1 MQSIKKRLFGSHFIA
16 IFLTVV
22 VLEITSFIT
31 IKNYYYTTIEDN
43 LKKQAKMSIVFYNR
57 YLLRDDPKKS
67 SEDLIE
73 NLSSSTNAQVQII
86 SAEETII
93 ADSLGLKEGTKIEA
107 EDIKKAL
114 NGNPSL
120 WIGIP
125 NYTNEKSLCISYL
138 LTEPGNNARII
149 RLISSLVEVDK
160 LLNRIFVIFN
170 IIGFLVI
177 LIISTVSLAISNSII
192 KPLNKVT
199 EVAKDMA
206 LGKFGARAEK
216 KYDDEVGSLAD
227 TLNFMAEEIT
237 KNERLK
243 NDFIS
248 SISHEL
254 RTPLTSIKGWALTL
268 KRKEFIDPIR
278 REEGLNIIIEESE
291 RLSSMVEE
299 LLDFSKFESNRI
311 TLNIDDVDMK
321 DLLFSILSQ
330 LEPRASRNN
339 ISLESHIENLSLIKA
354 DKNRLK
360 QVFINILDNALKFT
374 SESGCIKVFANMTA
388 DKIIVSIED
397 NGCGIDKEH
406 LPHLFKKFYKVDMK
420 KQGSGIGLAICDE
433 IVRLHG
439 GILTIDSIAKE
450 GTKVKVE
457 LMKKRNL

>member
-1 MQSIKKRLFGSHFIA
+1 MLQSIKKRLFGSHFIA

-22 VLEITSFIT
+22 VLEIISFVI
-31 IKNYYYTTIEDN
+31 IKNYYYTIIEEN
-43 LKKQAKMSIVFYNR
+43 LRKQASMSIIFYNR

-86 SAEETII
+86 SNEEKII
-93 ADSLGLKEGTKIEA
+93 ADSLGIKEGEKVEG
-107 EDIKKAL
+107 EDVKKAL
-114 NGNPSL
+114 KGTPSV

-125 NYTNEKSLCISYL
+125 NYANEKSLCVSYL
-138 LTEPGNNARII
+138 LTEPGENARII
-149 RLISSLVEVDK
+149 RIVSSLVEVDK
-160 LLNRIFVIFN
+160 LLNKLFGVFN
-170 IIGFLVI
+170 LIGFFVI
-177 LIISTVSLAISNSII
+177 LIISIVSLVISNSII

-206 LGKFGARAEK
+206 LGKFSTRAQK

-268 KRKEFIDPIR
+268 KRKDFTDAIR
-278 REEGLNIIIEESE
+278 REEGINIIIEESE

-311 TLNIDDVDMK
+311 TLNIDDVDIK
-321 DLLFSILSQ
+321 ELLFSILSQ
-330 LEPRASRNN
+330 LEPRATRNN
-339 ISLESHIENLSLIKA
+339 IDLEAHIEDVPIIKA
-354 DKNRLK
+354 DRNRLK
-360 QVFINILDNALKFT
+360 QVFINIIDNALKFT
-374 SESGCIKVFANMTA
+374 PEGGCIKVFVCITT
-388 DKIIVSIED
+388 DKIRVSIED
-397 NGCGIDKEH
+397 NGCGVEKEH
-406 LPHLFKKFYKVDMK
+406 LPHLFKKFYKADMK
-420 KQGSGIGLAICDE
+420 KPGSGIGLAICDE

-439 GILTIDSIAKE
+439 GNLSIDSIVKE
-450 GTKVKVE
+450 GTKVQVDFMRK
-457 LMKKRNL
+457 

>member
-22 VLEITSFIT
+22 VLEIISFVT
-31 IKNYYYTTIEDN
+31 IKNYYYRTIEEN
-43 LKKQAKMSIVFYNR
+43 LRKQAKMSIVFYNR

-86 SAEETII
+86 SAEEKII
-93 ADSLGLKEGTKIEA
+93 ADSLGIREGEKMES
-107 EDIKKAL
+107 EDVKKAL
-114 NGNPSL
+114 KGTPSV

-125 NYTNEKSLCISYL
+125 NYTNEKSLCVSYL
-138 LTEPGNNARII
+138 LTEPGENARVI
-149 RLISSLVEVDK
+149 RLVSSLAEVDK
-160 LLNRIFVIFN
+160 LLNKIFGIFN
-170 IIGFLVI
+170 LIGFFVI

-199 EVAKDMA
+199 EAAKDMA
-206 LGKFGARAEK
+206 LGKFSTRAEK
-216 KYDDEVGSLAD
+216 KYNDEVGSLAD

-248 SISHEL
+248 SISHEI

-268 KRKEFIDPIR
+268 KRKELTDVIR

-291 RLSSMVEE
+291 RLSAMVEE

-311 TLNIDDVDMK
+311 VLNIDDVDIK
-321 DLLFSILSQ
+321 ELLFSILSQ

-339 ISLESHIENLSLIKA
+339 IDLEAHIEDMPTIKA
-354 DKNRLK
+354 DRNRLK
-360 QVFINILDNALKFT
+360 QVFINIIDNALKFT
-374 SESGCIKVFANMTA
+374 PEGGCIKVSACMTD
-388 DKIIVSIED
+388 DKIRVSIED
-397 NGCGIDKEH
+397 NGCGIEKEH
-406 LPHLFKKFYKVDMK
+406 LPHILKKFYKADVK
-420 KQGSGIGLAICDE
+420 KPGSGIGLAICDE

-439 GILTIDSIAKE
+439 GTLSIDSTEKE
-450 GTKVKVE
+450 GTKVQIEFV
-457 LMKKRNL
+457 KK